1 MRNVLKIIYINCKRI
16 YKFYFVIYQLNS
28 TMFSRFF
35 MARAANSSDL
45 YYSVNKKRKCI
56 ITLLELTLKA
66 RFLPATLS
74 ARASGGLP

>member
-1 MRNVLKIIYINCKRI
+1 
-16 YKFYFVIYQLNS
+16 
-28 TMFSRFF
+28 